1 MLDATHLQIRVDWK
15 WSTHSAW
22 KIVSAGMEWWVSVAE
37 NGGAKRDG
45 AIKLLTLR
53 LHAALLRY
61 KIQSTSTNEI
71 NIKYTSSK

>member
-1 MLDATHLQIRVDWK
+1 
-15 WSTHSAW
+15 
-22 KIVSAGMEWWVSVAE
+22 VSVAE

-53 LHAALLRY
+53 SHAALLRY